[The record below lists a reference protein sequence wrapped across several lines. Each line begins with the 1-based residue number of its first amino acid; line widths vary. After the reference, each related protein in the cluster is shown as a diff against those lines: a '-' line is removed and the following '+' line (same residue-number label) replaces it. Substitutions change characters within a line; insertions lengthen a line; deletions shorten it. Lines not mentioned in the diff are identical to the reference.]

1 MKIAIYGQGR
11 FGLVLKELLKEYE
24 PYLYDIDKDKSNC
37 SKDQIFTSDLVFFCI
52 PINNFEAVIKE
63 NIKFFKEGALLIDTC
78 SVKEHPK
85 KVFLDNFREDLQYLL
100 THPLFGPD
108 SVNFQD
114 RLWIY
119 DPLKIDNKTFDF
131 FKTIIKDRLV
141 KLSSEDHDK
150 VVAKNQFLTHS
161 IGRILKELKIEE
173 NEYSTYGY
181 KALCKVSEQ
190 TLSDS
195 LTLYKDMYKYNRFA
209 KEILDE
215 LRDSIDKIKAQI

>member
-131 FKTIIKDRLV
+131 FKTIIKDRLI